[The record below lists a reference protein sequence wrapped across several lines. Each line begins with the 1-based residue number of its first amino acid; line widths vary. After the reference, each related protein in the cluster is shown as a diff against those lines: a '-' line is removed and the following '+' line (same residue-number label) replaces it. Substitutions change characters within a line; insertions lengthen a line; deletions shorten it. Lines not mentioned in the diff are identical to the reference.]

1 MEKVNEVLISISGAF
16 IAFFWW
22 IVSRLFKSVDKAHDR
37 ITTLE
42 KSLVDRDYL
51 ENQLA
56 PIRKDLNI
64 ITSHLLDS
72 RQNKD

>member
-22 IVSRLFKSVDKAHDR
+22 IVRRLFKSVDKAHDR

>member
-16 IAFFWW
+16 FWW
-22 IVSRLFKSVDKAHDR
+22 SVRRLFKSVDKAHDR